1 MVLTTAPTWARWAPR
16 IRLAVLAV
24 VAVLIAHTAIY
35 AAEDG
40 LGSGFASAMSRDGH
54 GDWWV
59 PASMTVLA
67 AGMIVAARTLGRLV
81 RLELRV
87 RALFL
92 RRRTRPA
99 AGGAEARDTYRSEVV
114 AIARRLLPLVVGLF
128 AIQENLEQV
137 VAHGRFVGFEALLG
151 PAHPLALP
159 ILLVVGVAVSLVGG
173 LVRWRISTLER
184 RIRERLAQVHP
195 AVAAELVGGR
205 WRTIG
210 ALAPMAWMLDRLDAG
225 RSPPIFLRP

>member
-1 MVLTTAPTWARWAPR
+1 MVLTTAPLWARWAPR

-24 VAVLIAHTAIY
+24 VAVLVAHTAIY

-40 LGSGFASAMSRDGH
+40 VGSGFASAMSRDGH

-59 PASMTVLA
+59 LASVMILA
-67 AGMIVAARTLGRLV
+67 AGALVAARTLGHLI
-81 RLELRV
+81 RLELLV
-87 RALFL
+87 RAAFL
-92 RRRTRPA
+92 RRLPHPGAGRA
-99 AGGAEARDTYRSEVV
+99 AAPDAYPSEVA

-128 AIQENLEQV
+128 ALQENVEQV
-137 VAHGRFVGFEALLG
+137 VAHGRFVGFEALVG
-151 PAHPLALP
+151 PAHPLAVP
-159 ILLVVGVAVSLVGG
+159 ILVVVGVALSLVGG

-184 RIRERLAQVHP
+184 RLRDGRPPVHR
-195 AVAAELVGGR
+195 AAAAERIGGR

-225 RSPPIFLRP
+225 RSPPVLLRP